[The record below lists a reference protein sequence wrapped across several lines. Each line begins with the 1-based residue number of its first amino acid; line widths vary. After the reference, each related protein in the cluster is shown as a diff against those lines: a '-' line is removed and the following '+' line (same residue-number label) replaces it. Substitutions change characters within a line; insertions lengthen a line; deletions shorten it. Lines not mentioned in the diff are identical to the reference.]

1 VLRNEG
7 LQTFVHAYNVI
18 VDTNIVGIFSIIVDS
33 FVIVNDNTDDRPA
46 QSQLTKGRPDQL
58 QLTKGDQTSPNWPR
72 GGWQIP
78 SRDLPICGIYWN
90 FY

>member
-1 VLRNEG
+1 MSKQCVKQTIHIRDSCLVLRNEG

-58 QLTKGDQTSPNWPR
+58 QLTKGDQTSPN
-72 GGWQIP
+72 
-78 SRDLPICGIYWN
+78 
-90 FY
+90 